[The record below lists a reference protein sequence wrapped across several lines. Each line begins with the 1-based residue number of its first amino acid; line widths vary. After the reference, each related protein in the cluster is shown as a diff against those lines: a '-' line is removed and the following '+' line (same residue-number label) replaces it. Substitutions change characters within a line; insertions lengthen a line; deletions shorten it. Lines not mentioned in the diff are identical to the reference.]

1 LFSDKE
7 QLEWQVK
14 NQAKVSNIMVI
25 KKQSETDQLVNSI
38 QAKINKLKRERKAGK
53 RKEPQIIDIIC
64 TGEDIAR
71 SKKR

>member
-1 LFSDKE
+1 
-7 QLEWQVK
+7 
-14 NQAKVSNIMVI
+14 MVI
-25 KKQSETDQLVNSI
+25 KKKSETDQLVTSI

-53 RKEPQIIDIIC
+53 RKEPQIIDIVC